1 MDMTGIVQESAW
13 RRILPPI
20 FAGSLILA
28 AAGTAAACEKSKL
41 DLGEGKSVEIG
52 CDKLSIAFLS
62 PGANNEYLQAAIRG
76 VQEEA
81 ASAGASVEVFD
92 AGWNAETQANQAQNV
107 IAAGKFNAII
117 AESVDGNQACKVF
130 SEEAPKANILVV
142 TKNAPICGRQ
152 TKSGDGYWTP
162 GTLSYVGGTQGASET
177 QQWLEQIVK
186 ENPGPQTVAIFTG
199 GDLNSNTINMNEA
212 EKAIRAA
219 HPDFHIIADVR
230 TDYTVKDGNAK
241 AQALLQ
247 ANPEL
252 TVIIS
257 NYSDPTRGV
266 VQAVK
271 QAGLADRIKVY
282 DLGGNKWAFNALKA
296 GDLASTRTLTPYT
309 EGKKAV
315 QALAAAWKGETV
327 PKHVPLEAVVVTPQ
341 NIDQYKPEF

>member
-1 MDMTGIVQESAW
+1 MRSNGMKRALGIAAFAA
-13 RRILPPI
+13 PI
-20 FAGSLILA
+20 MLCA
-28 AAGTAAACEKSKL
+28 AAGVTACEKSKL
-41 DLGEGKSVEIG
+41 DLGKGKTVEIG

-62 PGANNEYLQAAIRG
+62 PGSNNEYLQAAIRG
-76 VQEEA
+76 VEEA
-81 ASAGASVEVFD
+81 AAEAGANIEVFD
-92 AGWNAETQANQAQNV
+92 AGWDAETQANQAQNV

-152 TKSGDGYWTP
+152 TKSGDEYWTP
-162 GTLSYVGGTQGASET
+162 GTLSYVGGTQGVAESQE
-177 QQWLEQIVK
+177 WLEQIVK
-186 ENPGPQTVAIFTG
+186 ENPGPQKVAMLTG

-219 HPDFHIIADVR
+219 HPDFNIIADIR
-230 TDYTVKDGNAK
+230 TDYTVKDGNEK
-241 AQALLQ
+241 TQALLQ
-247 ANPEL
+247 ANPDL

-271 QAGLADRIKVY
+271 QAGLGGKIKVY
-282 DLGGNKWAFNALKA
+282 DLGGNKWAFKALEA
-296 GDLASTRTLTPYT
+296 GDLTSTRTLTPYT

-315 QALAAAWKGETV
+315 EALAAAWAGKPV
-327 PKHVPLEAVVVTPQ
+327 DKHVPLEAALVTPNNASQ
-341 NIDQYKPEF
+341 HQPEF